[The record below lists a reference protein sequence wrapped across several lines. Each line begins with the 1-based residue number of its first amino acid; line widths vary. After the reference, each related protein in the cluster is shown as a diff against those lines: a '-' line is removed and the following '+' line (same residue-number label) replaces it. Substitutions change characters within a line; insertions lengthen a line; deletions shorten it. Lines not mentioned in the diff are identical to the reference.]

1 MNKVSK
7 EQFDAA
13 IDELFPIQVGETYV
27 FTKSGNEVRVV
38 EATSVVLNGKTVEG
52 HTVARIDSGKTLFA
66 PKGTLKTK
74 AELGLDK
81 E

>member
-1 MNKVSK
+1 MSVTK

-38 EATSVVLNGKTVEG
+38 EATSVVLNGKTVQG

-74 AELGLDK
+74 AELDLAD
-81 E
+81 EE